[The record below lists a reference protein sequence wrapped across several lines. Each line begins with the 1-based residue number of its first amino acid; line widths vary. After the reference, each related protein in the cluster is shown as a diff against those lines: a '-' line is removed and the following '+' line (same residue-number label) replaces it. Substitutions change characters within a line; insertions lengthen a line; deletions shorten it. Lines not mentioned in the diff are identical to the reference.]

1 MRRFLVLTTLIACL
15 MIMTTGAFAIDCS
28 DNNCAPTDGSAPSEV
43 PEPATIGLMGA
54 GVAAIG
60 FASWRKNR
68 KK

>member
-1 MRRFLVLTTLIACL
+1 MRRFLTITTLTILLSAVNYAQA
-15 MIMTTGAFAIDCS
+15 TDC
-28 DNNCAPTDGSAPSEV
+28 DGNCDSAPSEV

-68 KK
+68 KKK

>member
-1 MRRFLVLTTLIACL
+1 MKRLLGLL
-15 MIMTTGAFAIDCS
+15 MMNAAMLCATEL
-28 DNNCAPTDGSAPSEV
+28 DNDGTPPAPV

-54 GVAAIG
+54 GIAAIG

>member
-1 MRRFLVLTTLIACL
+1 MKRVLGLLL
-15 MIMTTGAFAIDCS
+15 MSAAMLCATPVDSEDGA
-28 DNNCAPTDGSAPSEV
+28 PPSAV

-54 GVAAIG
+54 GIAAIG

>member
-1 MRRFLVLTTLIACL
+1 MKKLLLTTTLTVFLSSASAQATNCD
-15 MIMTTGAFAIDCS
+15 GNCDS
-28 DNNCAPTDGSAPSEV
+28 NNPSEV